1 MPRFCN
7 LAPHKEER
15 WLTPTRS
22 RSISLVLALVVCLL
36 ATAASAVVLK
46 SRRFEGGEYVLVS
59 DVAQYYNLGRNTSD
73 DRDIARY
80 HDLLVEADRREI
92 TLNGVQ
98 HWLSAPIY
106 SSQGKLWISGNDTLK
121 ILDPVLRQGHA
132 AKPLTVRTIILDPGH
147 GGNDRGA
154 ATRNSIEKN
163 LTLDL
168 VKRLQQ
174 QLEIRG
180 FRVWLTRGT
189 DRFIPL
195 ESRPELAAQKH
206 ADLYVSL
213 HLNSGGNADGIETFC
228 LTPTGA
234 VSTAAPFRGWH
245 AARDQ
250 ESDLGNRTDEQNA
263 WLAHCVQKSLLRAT
277 GAYDRGIRR
286 ARFVVLRDAPCPAI
300 LVESGFLTNPI
311 EERKL
316 LTADYR
322 DRLAKAITEGI
333 LNYKAGVEKQ

>member
-1 MPRFCN
+1 MLSTQRLCRTFGWLI
-7 LAPHKEER
+7 LA
-15 WLTPTRS
+15 
-22 RSISLVLALVVCLL
+22 CLGT
-36 ATAASAVVLK
+36 ATAYAVTLK
-46 SRRFEGGEYVLVS
+46 SRRFEGGGYVLVS

-106 SSQGKLWISGNDTLK
+106 SSQGKLWISVSDILK
-121 ILDPVLRQGHA
+121 VLDPVLRQGHA
-132 AKPLTVRTIILDPGH
+132 AKPLTVRTVVLDAGH

-154 ATRNSIEKN
+154 ATRNSTEKI

-168 VKRLQQ
+168 VRRLQQ
-174 QLEIRG
+174 QLEARG
-180 FRVWLTRGT
+180 FRVWLTRNT

-206 ADLYVSL
+206 ADLFVSF
-213 HLNSGGNADGIETFC
+213 HLNSGGVADGIETFC
-228 LTPTGA
+228 LTPAGA
-234 VSTAAPFRGWH
+234 VSTAAAFRGWQ

-250 ESDLGNRTDEQNA
+250 EPDRGNRADEQNA

-277 GAYDRGIRR
+277 GAYDRGVRR
-286 ARFVVLRDAPCPAI
+286 ARFVVIRDAPCTAI
-300 LVESGFLTNPI
+300 LIEGGFLTNAT

-316 LTADYR
+316 LNPDYR
-322 DRLAKAITEGI
+322 DRLVKAITEGI
-333 LNYKAGVEKQ
+333 LTYKAGVEQK